1 MKKFEFKNSYWLL
14 HARIFMFFTLI
25 SLILLLS
32 ASGFA
37 FDKSFLSTLLAEEI
51 KKSAINKEVQIG
63 QIKFISLAPPASHR
77 GNASHFEPQG
87 NCIPENLKIREIKR
101 PSSVEFTFNCGTRQ
115 YRALANYEILT
126 TIYISQRNLQRGET
140 IGQDDILQIK
150 MPASRVPAGAIIDKD
165 EVIGKV
171 IRRTI
176 AQGLIIKGEHIY
188 PNIPVKRGSRVNIT
202 IISGQITIMTE
213 GVLKSDAVVGGNARV
228 QCFQTGKEIVGK
240 LIDKDKVV
248 VGL

>member
-1 MKKFEFKNSYWLL
+1 MKKFEFKNSYCLL

-25 SLILLLS
+25 FLILLLS
-32 ASGFA
+32 TSGFA

-63 QIKFISLAPPASHR
+63 QIKFIGLALPD
-77 GNASHFEPQG
+77 SHFEPQG

-150 MPASRVPAGAIIDKD
+150 MPTSRVPAGALTDKD
-165 EVIGKV
+165 EVVGKV
-171 IRRTI
+171 LKRTI
-176 AQGLIIKGEHIY
+176 AQGLIIKREHIY

-202 IISGQITIMTE
+202 IVSGQVTIMTE

>member
-1 MKKFEFKNSYWLL
+1 MKKFEFKNTYCLL

-51 KKSAINKEVQIG
+51 KNLAINKEVQIG
-63 QIKFISLAPPASHR
+63 QIKFIGLALPD
-77 GNASHFEPQG
+77 SHFEPQG

-150 MPASRVPAGAIIDKD
+150 MPASRVPVGALTDKD
-165 EVIGKV
+165 EVVGKV
-171 IRRTI
+171 LKRTI
-176 AQGLIIKGEHIY
+176 AQGLIIKREHIY

-202 IISGQITIMTE
+202 IVSGQVTIMTE

>member
-1 MKKFEFKNSYWLL
+1 MKKFEFKNTYCLL

-51 KKSAINKEVQIG
+51 KNLAINKEVQIG
-63 QIKFISLAPPASHR
+63 QIKFIGLALPD
-77 GNASHFEPQG
+77 SHFEPQG

-150 MPASRVPAGAIIDKD
+150 MPASRVPAGALTDKD
-165 EVIGKV
+165 EVVGKV
-171 IRRTI
+171 LKRTI
-176 AQGLIIKGEHIY
+176 AQGLIIKREHIY

-202 IISGQITIMTE
+202 IVSGQVTIMTE